1 LSIVGP
7 VVTSG
12 ESLSQGLSN
21 VRGILALLDI
31 IELVGE
37 SFQILGFD
45 NVIDVLRVEGLPAK
59 MVYGN

>member
-1 LSIVGP
+1 
-7 VVTSG
+7 
-12 ESLSQGLSN
+12 LSQGLSN

-37 SFQILGFD
+37 SFQILSFD